1 MILIQRS
8 TAIAL
13 LSIQIN
19 FTAATMSIVVKH
31 TVFVVLVVHVMPIQ
45 FNTSFEL
52 HKPTVT
58 IGIIVLEARLAH
70 IVFASINI

>member
-1 MILIQRS
+1 MILIQRT

-19 FTAATMSIVVKH
+19 FTAATMSIVVKD
-31 TVFVVLVVHVMPIQ
+31 TVFVVLVVHVVPIQ

-52 HKPTVT
+52 HKPPMA
-58 IGIIVLEARLAH
+58 IGIVVLEARLTH
-70 IVFASINI
+70 IVFASIDI